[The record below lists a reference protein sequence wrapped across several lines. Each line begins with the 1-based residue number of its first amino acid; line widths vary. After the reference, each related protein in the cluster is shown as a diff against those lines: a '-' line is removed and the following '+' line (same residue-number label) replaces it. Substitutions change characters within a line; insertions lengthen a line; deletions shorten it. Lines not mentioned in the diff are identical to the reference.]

1 MIIMLSK
8 YICHCNMESFVF
20 QGFFL
25 LFHDQGV
32 FTTGQVCQP
41 GRICKNAFLCCLFSI
56 GGLENPV
63 KSHVISFQGVIPWY
77 FFVMDLGR
85 YQKYSVT

>member
-1 MIIMLSK
+1 MLSAYSLYNIMIIMLSK
-8 YICHCNMESFVF
+8 YICHCNTESFVF

-41 GRICKNAFLCCLFSI
+41 DHIYKNAFLCCPFLLA
-56 GGLENPV
+56 GLKP
-63 KSHVISFQGVIPWY
+63 Q
-77 FFVMDLGR
+77 
-85 YQKYSVT
+85 